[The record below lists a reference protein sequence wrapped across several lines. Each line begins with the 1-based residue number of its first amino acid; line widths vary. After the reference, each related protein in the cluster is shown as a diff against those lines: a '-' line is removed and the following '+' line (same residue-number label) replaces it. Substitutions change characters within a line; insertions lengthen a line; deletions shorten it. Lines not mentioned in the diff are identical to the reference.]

1 MKILIKKIKKKYEM
15 ILFEKKII
23 LSSKTKSFYDL
34 TEKNKEYKNEF
45 IELAKRF
52 FNYDEDETEE
62 EYNKLNKIKSIFCK

>member
-1 MKILIKKIKKKYEM
+1 M

-52 FNYDEDETEE
+52 FNYDEEETGEE
-62 EYNKLNKIKSIFCK
+62 

>member
-1 MKILIKKIKKKYEM
+1 
-15 ILFEKKII
+15 

-52 FNYDEDETEE
+52 FNYDEEETGEE
-62 EYNKLNKIKSIFCK
+62 